1 MGRFGMSKPAP
12 AGEQTVKTKL
22 RWKSWILAS
31 VLGLLALG
39 AGCESA
45 SDDVTGGETHFLR
58 RCDPAADSCG
68 SLSCVCGVCT
78 VPCSEHSTCQGFPAA
93 QCAVTRG
100 ASCDKG
106 EAMVCRVACA
116 IDEDCLVVS
125 SEHRCEEGSCVA
137 GDAPTGGSSSGGAA
151 NSSGGSSGGTSGGS
165 GGSTGGSEA
174 SGGSAGDPS
183 TCVRGEV
190 EANDVLVLGD
200 SFLATNH
207 QVTAFLEELARE
219 AGVLKSGDRYRDS
232 SRIVANSLAV
242 TGNGVLDQYTN
253 AASDAPVQIALMN
266 GGGADILIGS
276 CDEIGPDCPVIKDAA
291 SAFVT
296 ILEAMADDGVLG
308 IVFLGY
314 PDPVPEAPRA
324 KMNALRPLL
333 ESACAESVVP
343 CHWLDLRPVFEGHYD
358 EYIEGDGLNP
368 TSAGAEATARA
379 LWALMER
386 ECIAQ

>member
-1 MGRFGMSKPAP
+1 MGRFGMSRQAP
-12 AGEQTVKTKL
+12 AGKQSLKTKL
-22 RWKSWILAS
+22 GVKTWLAIS
-31 VLGLLALG
+31 LAGLLAIG
-39 AGCESA
+39 GGCESA
-45 SDDVTGGETHFLR
+45 SDDLTGGETHFLR
-58 RCDPAADSCG
+58 RCDPNADSCG
-68 SLSCVCGVCT
+68 RLSCVCGVCT
-78 VPCSEHSTCQGFPAA
+78 VPCSEHSTCHAFPAA
-93 QCAVTRG
+93 QCAVARG

-116 IDEDCLVVS
+116 IDDDCLVVS
-125 SEHRCEEGSCVA
+125 PEHRCDEGTCVA
-137 GDAPTGGSSSGGAA
+137 GDDLGSG
-151 NSSGGSSGGTSGGS
+151 GGSSGGAPSTSGGSSAGGAS

-174 SGGSAGDPS
+174 SGGSAGEPDS
-183 TCVRGEV
+183 CARGEV

-207 QVTAFLEELARE
+207 QVTAYLEELARQ

-232 SRIVANSLAV
+232 SRIVANSLVV
-242 TGNGVLDQYTN
+242 TGNGVLDQYTE
-253 AASDAPVQIALMN
+253 AASDAPVKVALMN

-291 SAFVT
+291 AEFVT
-296 ILEAMADDGVLG
+296 ILEAMADDGVLQ

-324 KMNALRPLL
+324 KMDALRPLL
-333 ESACAESVVP
+333 ESACAESEVP

-368 TSAGAEATARA
+368 TAAGAEATAHA
-379 LWALMER
+379 LWELMER

>member
-1 MGRFGMSKPAP
+1 MSRQAP
-12 AGEQTVKTKL
+12 AGKQSLKTKL
-22 RWKSWILAS
+22 GVKTWLAIS
-31 VLGLLALG
+31 LAGLLAIG
-39 AGCESA
+39 GGCESA
-45 SDDVTGGETHFLR
+45 SDDLTGGETHFLR
-58 RCDPAADSCG
+58 RCDPNADSCG
-68 SLSCVCGVCT
+68 RLSCVCGVCT
-78 VPCSEHSTCQGFPAA
+78 VPCSEHSTCHAFPAA
-93 QCAVTRG
+93 QCAVARG
-100 ASCDKG
+100 ASCDNKG

-116 IDEDCLVVS
+116 IDDDCLVVS
-125 SEHRCEEGSCVA
+125 PEHRCDEGTCVA
-137 GDAPTGGSSSGGAA
+137 GDDLGSGGGSSGGAPSTSGGSSSGGA
-151 NSSGGSSGGTSGGS
+151 S

-174 SGGSAGDPS
+174 SGGSAGEPDS
-183 TCVRGEV
+183 CARGEV

-207 QVTAFLEELARE
+207 QVTAYLEELARQ

-232 SRIVANSLAV
+232 SRIVANSLVV
-242 TGNGVLDQYTN
+242 TGNGVLDQYTE
-253 AASDAPVQIALMN
+253 AASDAPVKVALMN

-291 SAFVT
+291 AEFVT
-296 ILEAMADDGVLG
+296 ILEAMADDGVLQ

-324 KMNALRPLL
+324 KMDALRPLL
-333 ESACAESVVP
+333 ESACAESEVP

-368 TSAGAEATARA
+368 TAAGAEATAHA
-379 LWALMER
+379 LWELMER